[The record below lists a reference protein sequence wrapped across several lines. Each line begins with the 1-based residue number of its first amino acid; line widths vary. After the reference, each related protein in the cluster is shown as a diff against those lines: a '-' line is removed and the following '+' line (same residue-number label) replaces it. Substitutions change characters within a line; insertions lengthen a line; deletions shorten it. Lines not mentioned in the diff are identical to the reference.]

1 MAARSPAVH
10 ACGLLR
16 RSSPS
21 TPTASNRPARPSQPR
36 SLHAPASSRQS
47 SRRQHR
53 SDRSRKD
60 STRRRCRLGS
70 PSSIA
75 PRTPPLLRPLRRT
88 ASGSASSARLQ
99 RPTERHVICCAHR
112 RAPRPVASAYRAPAA
127 PLIRA
132 RATPFPCSYGHAL
145 RSDSVS
151 PPRHRLLPLLP
162 IEPSQPPSRPRSP
175 PVVPPCGLPGLLRL
189 KATSLRSQPFKAC
202 APQRVG
208 TRHLGSR
215 FLAL

>member
-127 PLIRA
+127 PS
-132 RATPFPCSYGHAL
+132 P
-145 RSDSVS
+145 SDSV
-151 PPRHRLLPLLP
+151 PLQL
-162 IEPSQPPSRPRSP
+162 RPR
-175 PVVPPCGLPGLLRL
+175 VPLRL
-189 KATSLRSQPFKAC
+189 RLTSTSPTATASSNRPATPRLV
-202 APQRVG
+202 AP
-208 TRHLGSR
+208 
-215 FLAL
+215 